1 MPIQR
6 KRRAWQRRHLPW
18 QSRHRSREEKR
29 LAKRQ
34 ANLRYRQRKKSSLSS
49 SPSNQKSDEPALILP
64 SVSDE
69 GAELA
74 PRPVGR
80 TEKQYQKLLDEYLGP
95 LSGVC
100 ILLLCL
106 FLYRFPL
113 QTSEAIADALALN
126 QDELDMIIPPL
137 ASLMEKQKWDEATRQ
152 RILQSGDIVGLSL
165 GLGSYGAR
173 VLGALREL
181 KGGGVHVSRQDAEQ
195 QTAQQSNGLFSP
207 GFAQFAQFSPD

>member
-1 MPIQR
+1 MQT
-6 KRRAWQRRHLPW
+6 A
-18 QSRHRSREEKR
+18 EEKR

-34 ANLRYRQRKKSSLSS
+34 ANQRYRQRKKKSSLSS
-49 SPSNQKSDEPALILP
+49 LPSSPNDEPALILP
-64 SVSDE
+64 SVSDA
-69 GAELA
+69 GAELS

-106 FLYRFPL
+106 FIYRFPL
-113 QTSEAIADALALN
+113 QTSEAVADALALN

-152 RILQSGDIVGLSL
+152 RILQSGDLVGLAL

-181 KGGGVHVSRQDAEQ
+181 KGGGLHVARPDAQE
-195 QTAQQSNGLFSP
+195 QTAQSNGLFRP